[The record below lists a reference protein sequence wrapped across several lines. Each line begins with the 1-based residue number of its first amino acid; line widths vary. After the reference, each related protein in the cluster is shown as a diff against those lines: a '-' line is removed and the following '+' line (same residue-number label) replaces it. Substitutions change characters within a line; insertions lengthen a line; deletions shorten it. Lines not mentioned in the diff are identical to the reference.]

1 MAENTKLQGTN
12 IASRIVPFDSQDTF
26 PTHEAFYGKGGY
38 RTVEDIAGRDAIPEQ
53 RLEEGMLVYCK
64 NDPTGVHTYRYMG
77 MKEGTSV
84 RIWKELRLEGVGIP
98 IYTNSQIK
106 DMEESGVKVDEM
118 DYISIRDDKDLNG
131 NVTNNTYTT
140 TENGTYVDILFK
152 ALRALQ
158 SEVAKLKNS
167 FLYGIESYNGTDTA
181 ISAINEELENAV
193 EEEPLWAVEEDGLSS
208 VYDLF
213 EFNPTTILSEF
224 DLTNGSAKVVEDK
237 STGYYY
243 IAVEDNGTENN
254 YIRWNSSGSPLNDV
268 TDNKLFMY
276 FVTSADRSSAPYTKE
291 INYVIHLQETYQ
303 DETTR
308 NINIDL
314 RELINQYNGSITE
327 NGVYNVLVVISR
339 MKKIASTDNDGNTVE
354 NYYGKNFI
362 WLSIS
367 NPETNTTLKE
377 GYWKNGELYNVG
389 ENIYSID
396 DLIDSSN
403 LDDTSENNRK
413 VLYDGIIDIKSVDFY
428 KTFITKFHVYS
439 RYQDFS
445 REVMPSK
452 PSDQDYKF
460 KAAHI
465 TIRSV
470 DTYETLKE
478 LKDKLL
484 NNELILVEKGY
495 RLYIKINDKLVAIGS
510 QTSQFSSDNGDEE
523 ENTGMSETEII
534 QWLATNGIIVTN
546 NDDPNLN
553 TLRLN
558 NIEDVTF
565 KHEATGKTFKF
576 TVNENGEL
584 ESQEIPKTNQTFDYK
599 VAQINND
606 PTKNL
611 VDDYVRGFVAQVRM
625 AEAGV
630 NPGNSA
636 KDIKLNSDRL
646 KIGAFY
652 APFYTDLAH
661 GCTHSYVELENTST
675 VDIPL
680 TGLYLHLTKPVENNN
695 GTGFSQEIFSLPLT
709 GTIPAGG
716 TYLIR
721 GKRHT
726 ADNDSNAYIKVSTYD
741 QEWYVGEKN
750 KKELISF
757 EIRNDKIKTNSSLGY
772 GFCIT
777 YGNSTFGS
785 DSNSELTPY
794 TQLYYSNDADFKM
807 TDGKNE
813 ATYTK
818 KENPY
823 RLNKYLVDSIYYY
836 SDIKNSGNKNYW
848 AYSFAKILPNSL
860 FKNTFE
866 LDPAKQA
873 FQAFTKLDSSRA
885 RWEKGENQDYQ
896 IVKLDSEY
904 ISFPHSEDKF
914 PVSNYTPKASWEHKN
929 VCTDKTKLDPDKPN
943 MVTCSFGIDIYKT
956 RCFNWISLGYFDE
969 YVWIKNE
976 NANEWT
982 RVSSYLPKLQATVV
996 SKGIVDKGSEVKITL
1011 TDDPSNCRIITNT
1024 SGELICKLT
1033 DDSNFSSIS
1042 SEPNKYTF
1050 ITPTENAN
1058 KLNVGDTI
1066 YLLLPNDEADNTN
1079 YPRRK
1084 CFDANLTNNIY
1095 ARITGNFPAN
1105 NSYFTSHKVVVDI
1118 LSSSDNTVNE
1128 GNTSVT
1134 YRYKVGRA
1142 DINGNPDPNHCSD
1155 EMTFTIYPDS
1165 YTPRIYQVT
1174 DQQGFHWV
1182 EYQVWAAV
1190 AKKVDEKIKQD
1201 QANENIIP
1209 ILMNTG
1215 DMTQN
1220 GTRINEWYDYYQ
1232 AGRNL
1237 FDHLEQMNCVGN
1249 NDLCGTKP
1257 FELGTGDDP
1266 GKSNAFYFHLFYC
1279 YEINPNIPPMCYGAN
1294 GDNPKYIPSLYYFD
1308 TKYNRILV
1316 VNSEI
1321 TATTSKNWYKMG
1333 ITLNKGTDNEK
1344 DLDYNLYTGFYYAS
1358 DYRKYYTEMN
1368 ENEISSAAKAKY
1380 KPIYDMLYSI
1390 ISDAQ
1395 SGGVNKEV
1403 MCACHEMPFTVI
1415 TNNSLMTGQV
1425 GVYRSID
1432 NNSKLVGSHLNQI
1445 GPGEVGGSGNNAW
1458 TGMYWFSRL
1467 LEYFG
1472 VKLVIGGHK
1481 HTYASTYPLRENY
1494 FYVNNGKWVNSK
1506 DEPMP
1511 MSNTLKN
1518 DTAIFY
1524 GLDYYTRNGDTYTK
1538 ALSVDNTSFLYIRE
1552 GDNYK
1557 LATEFNNDT
1566 TYYRYNGSS
1575 YVAQAAGTVS
1585 ENSFLYMISPNSSS
1599 SYIIASCFDKIFVNS
1614 ETNSSKFPY
1623 ARRRDPGNSTDTK
1636 FYPVKAIPN
1645 LTGGVIY
1652 FMCQASGYKLTSNK
1666 ELPSADQKFSMI
1678 LPETKIVNSN
1688 DSASANQKYPMF
1700 GIINLSRVN
1709 NKTSYWVK
1717 LARVTGIM
1725 VGTVFNQQNY
1735 LTDEMTLQYLKKDL
1749 DPNGNIATDYGKWT
1763 GSEVYLIENSD
1774 WG

>member
-1 MAENTKLQGTN
+1 MAEDTKLQGTN

-26 PTHEAFYGKGGY
+26 PTHEAFYGRGGY
-38 RTVEDIAGRDAIPEQ
+38 RTVEDIASRDAIPEQ

-77 MKEGTSV
+77 MKEGTNT

-98 IYTNSQIK
+98 IYTNAQIE

-118 DYISIRDDKDLNG
+118 DYISIPDDKDLNG

-237 STGYYY
+237 STEYYY

-303 DETTR
+303 DETAR

-314 RELINQYNGSITE
+314 RELINQYNGPITE

-339 MKKIASTDNDGNTVE
+339 MKKIASTDNDGNTIE

-439 RYQDFS
+439 KYQDFS

-478 LKDKLL
+478 LKDELL

-510 QTSQFSSDNGDEE
+510 QTSHFSSDNGDEE
-523 ENTGMSETEII
+523 ENTGMTETEII

-546 NDDPNLN
+546 NDNPNLN
-553 TLRLN
+553 TLSLN
-558 NIEDVTF
+558 NIADVTF

-584 ESQEIPKTNQTFDYK
+584 ESQEIPKTEQTFDYK
-599 VAQINND
+599 VTQINND
-606 PTKNL
+606 PTKKI
-611 VDDYVRGFVAQVRM
+611 VDDYVRGFIAQVRM
-625 AEAGV
+625 AEAGI
-630 NPGNSA
+630 NPGDSGTGST

-726 ADNDSNAYIKVSTYD
+726 ADDDSNVYIKVSTYD
-741 QEWYVGEKN
+741 QEWYVSNGKG
-750 KKELISF
+750 KELISF
-757 EIRNDKIKTNSSLGY
+757 EIRNDKIKSNSSLGY

-777 YGNSTFGS
+777 YGNSTFGN

-794 TQLYYSNDADFKM
+794 TQLFSTTGTDVTI
-807 TDGKNE
+807 TDGNKS
-813 ATYTK
+813 ATYAATD
-818 KENPY
+818 NPY
-823 RLNKYLVDSIYYY
+823 RLNKYLVDSIYFY
-836 SDIKNSGNKNYW
+836 SDIKSSGDTNYW
-848 AYSFAKILPNSL
+848 ALSFAKILPNSI

-885 RWEKGENQDYQ
+885 RWEKGEDQDYQ

-904 ISFPHSEDKF
+904 ISFPHTEDKF
-914 PVSNYTPKASWEHKN
+914 PVANYTPKASWEHKN
-929 VCTDKTKLDPDKPN
+929 VCTDKTKLDPEKPN
-943 MVTCSFGIDIYKT
+943 MVTCSFGIDVYKT

-969 YVWIKNE
+969 YIWIKKE
-976 NANEWT
+976 NDSEWT
-982 RVSSYLPKLQATVV
+982 RISSYLPKLQANVV
-996 SKGIVDKGSEVKITL
+996 SKSSVENGYSIKITSIDNP
-1011 TDDPSNCRIITNT
+1011 TDYRIITNT
-1024 SGELICKLT
+1024 SGELISKLT
-1033 DDSNFSSIS
+1033 DDKNFSTVAN
-1042 SEPNKYTF
+1042 EPNNYTF
-1050 ITPTENAN
+1050 VTTAENAN
-1058 KLNVGDTI
+1058 KLSIGDTM
-1066 YLLLPNDEADNTN
+1066 YLLYPNDEADSTS

-1095 ARITGNFPAN
+1095 ARMTGNFPAN
-1105 NSYFTSHKVVVDI
+1105 NSYFTAHKVIVDI
-1118 LSSSDNTVNE
+1118 ISPSDNTINS
-1128 GNTSVT
+1128 GNSEVI
-1134 YRYKVGRA
+1134 YKYKVGRA

-1165 YTPRIYQVT
+1165 YTPRIYQIT

-1190 AKKVDEKIKQD
+1190 AKKVEERIRQD
-1201 QANENIIP
+1201 QAEEHIIP

-1237 FDHLEQMNCVGN
+1237 FNHLEQMNCVGN

-1344 DLDYNLYTGFYYAS
+1344 DLDYNLYSGFYYAS
-1358 DYRKYYTEMN
+1358 GYRKYYTEIDD
-1368 ENEISSAAKAKY
+1368 ISSAAKAKY

-1390 ISDAQ
+1390 ISNAQ
-1395 SGGVNKEV
+1395 SSGVNKEV

-1415 TNNSLMTGQV
+1415 TNNSLKGTQNT
-1425 GVYRSID
+1425 VYRSID
-1432 NNSKLVGSHLNQI
+1432 NNGKLVGSHLNQI
-1445 GPGEVGGSGNNAW
+1445 NASEVGGSGNNAW

-1481 HTYASTYPLRENY
+1481 HTYACTYPLRENY
-1494 FYVNNGKWVNSK
+1494 FYVSNGKWVNSK
-1506 DEPMP
+1506 DGPMP
-1511 MSNTLKN
+1511 MAPTLEN
-1518 DTAIFY
+1518 DSAIFY
-1524 GLDYYTRNGDTYTK
+1524 GLDYYTKNGSTYTK
-1538 ALSVDNTSFLYIRE
+1538 AIDVNSTSFLYTKE
-1552 GDNYK
+1552 GSDYK
-1557 LATEFNNDT
+1557 LATEFNSST
-1566 TYYRYNGSS
+1566 TYYRFNGSD
-1575 YVAQAAGTVS
+1575 YVNAGTVT
-1585 ENSFLYMISPNSSS
+1585 EDSFLYMNSPSGGS
-1599 SYIIASCFDKIFVNS
+1599 SYIIATCFDPDYAKSGV
-1614 ETNSSKFPY
+1614 NSSKFPY
-1623 ARRRDPGNSTDTK
+1623 TRRNSVTSSDSTK
-1636 FYPVKAIPN
+1636 FYPVTCIPD

-1678 LPETKIVNSN
+1678 LPKTEIKNN
-1688 DSASANQKYPMF
+1688 KDSANSNQKYPMF
-1700 GIINLSRVN
+1700 SMINLAREN
-1709 NKTSYWVK
+1709 NKTSYWIK

-1725 VGTVFNQQNY
+1725 VSTVFNQQKF
-1735 LTDEMTLQYLKKDL
+1735 LTDEMTLQFLKKDTTSH
-1749 DPNGNIATDYGKWT
+1749 TDYGDWT
-1763 GSEVYLIENSD
+1763 GGEGYLIVNSD